1 MSTPEYQLVRKIKSV
16 AVIAKWL
23 TRWRLIMND
32 SEIEDS
38 DIEELAR
45 KGKYYGMPDYSIE
58 ALVRQNN
65 APKFIQAVRRQK
77 ERWSLRNEKRFIFVG
92 GMFTGAFALSL
103 IESLLYG

>member
-1 MSTPEYQLVRKIKSV
+1 
-16 AVIAKWL
+16 
-23 TRWRLIMND
+23 MND
-32 SEIEDS
+32 NRIEDS

-45 KGKYYGMPDYSIE
+45 KGKCFGMPNYYIE
-58 ALVRQNN
+58 ELVRQNN

-77 ERWSLRNEKRFIFVG
+77 ERWGLRIEKRFIFVG